1 MIAGKY
7 AKLSVANP
15 ILRRLGRHRFGRGR
29 DGILGRQGDGR
40 RAFLDRG
47 GPVLLVIMAAT
58 FVMWALILERLFYF
72 RFAHKQIAAEAIA
85 EWRSRSDRKS
95 KLAHWVREKLVS
107 EVRAKAEQN
116 VQLTKAMV
124 ALAPLL
130 GLLGTVTGMVAVF
143 DIMAITAGAD
153 AKAMSAGV
161 SRATIPTMAGM
172 VAALSGVFANTYVTR
187 VAQHESEFLQ
197 DNLTTDH

>member
-1 MIAGKY
+1 MGFAD
-7 AKLSVANP
+7 L
-15 ILRRLGRHRFGRGR
+15 
-29 DGILGRQGDGR
+29 Q
-40 RAFLDRG
+40 AFLDRG
-47 GPVLLVIMAAT
+47 GPVLLVIMLAT
-58 FVMWALILERLFYF
+58 FFMWDLILERVFYF
-72 RFAHKQIAAEAIA
+72 RFAHKQVAADAIA

-95 KLAHWVREKLVS
+95 TLAHWVKDKLVS
-107 EVRAKAEQN
+107 EVRMRAEQN

-143 DIMAITAGAD
+143 DIMAITSGAD

-172 VAALSGVFANTYVTR
+172 VASLSGILFTSGMDRR
-187 VAQHESEFLQ
+187 VNRSVQQVEDAMEIS
-197 DNLTTDH
+197 

>member
-1 MIAGKY
+1 M
-7 AKLSVANP
+7 
-15 ILRRLGRHRFGRGR
+15 
-29 DGILGRQGDGR
+29 
-40 RAFLDRG
+40 
-47 GPVLLVIMAAT
+47 LVIMLAT
-58 FVMWALILERLFYF
+58 FFMWGLILERLFYF
-72 RFAHKQIAAEAIA
+72 RFAHKQVAAEAIA

-95 KLAHWVREKLVS
+95 RLAHWVKDKLVS
-107 EVRAKAEQN
+107 EVRMKAEQN

-143 DIMAITAGAD
+143 DIMAITSGAD

-172 VAALSGVFANTYVTR
+172 VASLSGILFTSGMDRR
-187 VAQHESEFLQ
+187 VSRSVQQVEDAMEIS
-197 DNLTTDH
+197 

>member
-1 MIAGKY
+1 MGFAD
-7 AKLSVANP
+7 L
-15 ILRRLGRHRFGRGR
+15 
-29 DGILGRQGDGR
+29 Q
-40 RAFLDRG
+40 AFLDRG
-47 GPVLLVIMAAT
+47 GPVLLVIMLAT
-58 FVMWALILERLFYF
+58 FFMWGLILERVFYF
-72 RFAHKQIAAEAIA
+72 RFAHKQVAADAIA

-95 KLAHWVREKLVS
+95 TLAHWVKDKLVS
-107 EVRAKAEQN
+107 EVRMKAEQN

-143 DIMAITAGAD
+143 DVMAITSGAD

-172 VAALSGVFANTYVTR
+172 VASLSGILFTSGMDRR
-187 VAQHESEFLQ
+187 VNRSVQQVEDAMEIS
-197 DNLTTDH
+197 

>member
-1 MIAGKY
+1 MNQTLWG
-7 AKLSVANP
+7 
-15 ILRRLGRHRFGRGR
+15 
-29 DGILGRQGDGR
+29 
-40 RAFLDRG
+40 
-47 GPVLLVIMAAT
+47 
-58 FVMWALILERLFYF
+58 LILERVFYF
-72 RFAHKQIAAEAIA
+72 RFAHKQVAADAIA

-95 KLAHWVREKLVS
+95 TLAHWVKDKLVS
-107 EVRAKAEQN
+107 EVRMKAEQN

-143 DIMAITAGAD
+143 DIMAITSGAD

-172 VAALSGVFANTYVTR
+172 VASLSGILFTSGMDRR
-187 VAQHESEFLQ
+187 VNRSVQQVEDAMEIS
-197 DNLTTDH
+197 

>member
-1 MIAGKY
+1 MGFAD
-7 AKLSVANP
+7 L
-15 ILRRLGRHRFGRGR
+15 
-29 DGILGRQGDGR
+29 Q
-40 RAFLDRG
+40 AFLDRG
-47 GPVLLVIMAAT
+47 GPVLIVIMAAT
-58 FVMWALILERLFYF
+58 FFMWALILERLFYF
-72 RFAHKQIAAEAIA
+72 RFAHKQVAAEAIA

-95 KLAHWVREKLVS
+95 TLAHWVKDKLVS

-143 DIMAITAGAD
+143 DVMAITNGAD

-172 VAALSGVFANTYVTR
+172 VASLSGILFTSGMDRRLNRSVQLV
-187 VAQHESEFLQ
+187 EDEMEIG
-197 DNLTTDH
+197 

>member
-1 MIAGKY
+1 MG
-7 AKLSVANP
+7 
-15 ILRRLGRHRFGRGR
+15 FGE
-29 DGILGRQGDGR
+29 LQ
-40 RAFLDRG
+40 AFLDRG

-72 RFAHKQIAAEAIA
+72 RFAHKQVAAEAIA

-172 VAALSGVFANTYVTR
+172 VASLSGILFTSGMDRTVNRSVQR
-187 VAQHESEFLQ
+187 VEDAMEI
-197 DNLTTDH
+197 D

>member
-1 MIAGKY
+1 MGFAD
-7 AKLSVANP
+7 L
-15 ILRRLGRHRFGRGR
+15 
-29 DGILGRQGDGR
+29 Q
-40 RAFLDRG
+40 AFLDRG
-47 GPVLLVIMAAT
+47 GPVLVYFIMPAT
-58 FVMWALILERLFYF
+58 FFMWALILERLFYF
-72 RFAHKQIAAEAIA
+72 RFAHKQVAAEAIA

-95 KLAHWVREKLVS
+95 TLAHWVKDKLVS
-107 EVRAKAEQN
+107 EVRMKAEQN

-143 DIMAITAGAD
+143 DVMAITNGAD

-172 VAALSGVFANTYVTR
+172 VASLSGILFTSGMDRTVNRSVQAVED
-187 VAQHESEFLQ
+187 AME
-197 DNLTTDH
+197 TD

>member
-1 MIAGKY
+1 MGFAD
-7 AKLSVANP
+7 L
-15 ILRRLGRHRFGRGR
+15 
-29 DGILGRQGDGR
+29 Q
-40 RAFLDRG
+40 AFLDRG
-47 GPVLLVIMAAT
+47 GPVLIVIMAAT
-58 FVMWALILERLFYF
+58 FFMWALILERLFYF
-72 RFAHKQIAAEAIA
+72 RFAHKQVAAEAIA

-95 KLAHWVREKLVS
+95 TFAHWVKDKLVS

-143 DIMAITAGAD
+143 DVMAITNGAD

-172 VAALSGVFANTYVTR
+172 VASLSGILFTSGMDRR
-187 VAQHESEFLQ
+187 VKRSVQWVEDEMEIG
-197 DNLTTDH
+197 

>member
-1 MIAGKY
+1 MGFAD
-7 AKLSVANP
+7 L
-15 ILRRLGRHRFGRGR
+15 
-29 DGILGRQGDGR
+29 Q
-40 RAFLDRG
+40 AFLDRG
-47 GPVLLVIMAAT
+47 GPVLIVIMAAT
-58 FVMWALILERLFYF
+58 FFMWALILERLFYF
-72 RFAHKQIAAEAIA
+72 RFAHKQVAAEAIA

-95 KLAHWVREKLVS
+95 TLAHWVRDKLVS
-107 EVRAKAEQN
+107 EVRGKAEQN

-143 DIMAITAGAD
+143 DVMAITNGAD

-172 VAALSGVFANTYVTR
+172 VASLSGILFTSGMDRR
-187 VAQHESEFLQ
+187 VNRSVQWVEDEMEI
-197 DNLTTDH
+197 N

>member
-1 MIAGKY
+1 MGFAD
-7 AKLSVANP
+7 L
-15 ILRRLGRHRFGRGR
+15 
-29 DGILGRQGDGR
+29 Q
-40 RAFLDRG
+40 AFLDRG
-47 GPVLLVIMAAT
+47 GPVLLVIMLAT
-58 FVMWALILERLFYF
+58 FFMWGLILERVFYF
-72 RFAHKQIAAEAIA
+72 RFAHKQVAADAIA

-95 KLAHWVREKLVS
+95 TLAHWVKDKLVS
-107 EVRAKAEQN
+107 EVRMKAEQN

-143 DIMAITAGAD
+143 DIMAITSGAD

-172 VAALSGVFANTYVTR
+172 VASVSGILFTSGMDRR
-187 VAQHESEFLQ
+187 VNRSVQQVEDAMEIS
-197 DNLTTDH
+197 

>member
-1 MIAGKY
+1 MGFAD
-7 AKLSVANP
+7 L
-15 ILRRLGRHRFGRGR
+15 
-29 DGILGRQGDGR
+29 Q
-40 RAFLDRG
+40 AFLDRG
-47 GPVLLVIMAAT
+47 GPVLIVIMAAT
-58 FVMWALILERLFYF
+58 FFMWALILERLFYF
-72 RFAHKQIAAEAIA
+72 RFAHKQVAAEAIA

-95 KLAHWVREKLVS
+95 TLAHWVRDKLVS

-143 DIMAITAGAD
+143 DVMAITNGAD

-172 VAALSGVFANTYVTR
+172 VASLSGILFTSGMDRR
-187 VAQHESEFLQ
+187 VDRSVQWVEDEMEIG
-197 DNLTTDH
+197 

>member
-1 MIAGKY
+1 MGFAD
-7 AKLSVANP
+7 L
-15 ILRRLGRHRFGRGR
+15 
-29 DGILGRQGDGR
+29 Q
-40 RAFLDRG
+40 AFLDRG
-47 GPVLLVIMAAT
+47 GPVLLVIMLAT
-58 FVMWALILERLFYF
+58 FFMWGLILERLFYF
-72 RFAHKQIAAEAIA
+72 RFAHKQVAAEAIA

-95 KLAHWVREKLVS
+95 TLAHWVKDKLVS
-107 EVRAKAEQN
+107 EVRMKAEQN

-143 DIMAITAGAD
+143 DIMAITSGAD

-172 VAALSGVFANTYVTR
+172 VASLSGILFTSGMDRR
-187 VAQHESEFLQ
+187 VNRSVQQVEDAMEIS
-197 DNLTTDH
+197 

>member
-1 MIAGKY
+1 MGFAD
-7 AKLSVANP
+7 L
-15 ILRRLGRHRFGRGR
+15 
-29 DGILGRQGDGR
+29 Q
-40 RAFLDRG
+40 AFLDRG
-47 GPVLLVIMAAT
+47 GPVLIVIMAAT
-58 FVMWALILERLFYF
+58 FFMWALILERLFYF
-72 RFAHKQIAAEAIA
+72 RFAHKQVAAEAIA

-95 KLAHWVREKLVS
+95 TLAHWVRDKLVS

-143 DIMAITAGAD
+143 DVMAITNGAD

-172 VAALSGVFANTYVTR
+172 VASLSGILFTSGMDRTVERSVQW
-187 VAQHESEFLQ
+187 VEDEMEIG
-197 DNLTTDH
+197 

>member
-1 MIAGKY
+1 MGFAD
-7 AKLSVANP
+7 L
-15 ILRRLGRHRFGRGR
+15 
-29 DGILGRQGDGR
+29 Q
-40 RAFLDRG
+40 AFLDRG
-47 GPVLLVIMAAT
+47 GPVLIVIMAAT
-58 FVMWALILERLFYF
+58 FFMWALILERLFYF
-72 RFAHKQIAAEAIA
+72 RFAHKQVAAEAIA

-95 KLAHWVREKLVS
+95 TLAHWVKDKLVS

-143 DIMAITAGAD
+143 DVMAITNGAD

-172 VAALSGVFANTYVTR
+172 VASLSGILFTSGMDRR
-187 VAQHESEFLQ
+187 VNRSVQWVEDEMEIG
-197 DNLTTDH
+197 